1 MQFAKL
7 LIFCE
12 TSEFFIKKKHSTMP
26 KSKKHARNPPFY
38 QRITTPTHRPLH
50 PPSSHL
56 WQLPSLA
63 AVYGYPSRLPSSR
76 PWLLILP
83 SSPYLR
89 KHLARHPALE
99 LLRLWKLGRKDERVN
114 TALVNDGHRLCSS
127 KGALNQ
133 GVLFIFCIH
142 MICYRIT

>member
-1 MQFAKL
+1 MNAVCKITDFLRNKR
-7 LIFCE
+7 IFHQ
-12 TSEFFIKKKHSTMP
+12 KKHSTMP

-63 AVYGYPSRLPSSR
+63 AVYGYPSRLHSSR

-89 KHLARHPALE
+89 KHLARHPALD
-99 LLRLWKLGRKDERVN
+99 LLRLWKLGRKDERVK

-133 GVLFIFCIH
+133 GVLFTLLIYIFS
-142 MICYRIT
+142 